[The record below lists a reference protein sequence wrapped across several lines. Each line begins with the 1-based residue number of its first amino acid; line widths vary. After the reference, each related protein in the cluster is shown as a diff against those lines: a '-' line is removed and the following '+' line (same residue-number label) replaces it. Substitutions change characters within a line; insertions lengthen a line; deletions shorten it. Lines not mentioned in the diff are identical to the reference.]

1 MIDEALATGDAGFR
15 AKSKAKM
22 DEVRESAGTVFLVS
36 HSLNTIVSMCTR
48 VLWVHD
54 GQLVMDGTPRKCAEP
69 TSNTNARGRKKSAAK

>member
-1 MIDEALATGDAGFR
+1 
-15 AKSKAKM
+15 M

-54 GQLVMDGTPRKCAEP
+54 GQLVMDGDPKEVCGA
-69 TSNTNARGRKKSAAK
+69 